1 MGGDTK
7 PPDGEPPPPQR
18 RLSKKTAVVKEEV
31 KDLVTPPGPPAMGG
45 SKPYGN
51 MKSELEILPHKEQ
64 SEEGASLHTG
74 DREESEDPAVED
86 KTRSENDDES
96 MGWSG
101 SEPLVFDDVKVE
113 PLTFT
118 EMFEYLRCETA
129 GMDLDKAM
137 EVESVAD
144 LIQDL
149 FEQVFLARPRDP
161 LPPTRARYPDLSKGE
176 TEKLLHYTEAT
187 TTNYDSRK
195 WRARLEGLARSIYK
209 SRRTLSETLS
219 AAEQA
224 VKARPAPVANPW
236 EQRLFPQSTAE
247 FFLGRG
253 NDKNDSKKNVHTEKL
268 GAETNPEQRAKQ
280 VWARQIG
287 VDGIL
292 NEQPRDRYHI
302 RLLNISRF
310 MDEAAIDMFL
320 QAHFSGTYTTWQ
332 EPCTGYNNVLQ
343 TDTWDI
349 FFKCHTCPQFLDSK
363 RFINWNG
370 TKILVHHVTAGY
382 HQTRNAKQH
391 HRHGNMKRK
400 DAWEETMEEV
410 HGKKPNEQKS
420 RQTRKLLT
428 HLRQTIL
435 GILGSVDDWI
445 EHGYDETI
453 DPKAKKLT
461 PKQTE
466 TKLKK
471 YFEEVAR
478 STSRVEATIPTK
490 YWGVASTATE
500 HGIHV
505 QIHAKS
511 IRYGNR
517 DQLELDPN

>member
-236 EQRLFPQSTAE
+236 EQRLFPQST
-247 FFLGRG
+247 G
-253 NDKNDSKKNVHTEKL
+253 NDEDIDMNDDKNSKFRFLRSAYSVNEIEEFRKLCETRYGFPSHLREPTTAEK
-268 GAETNPEQRAKQ
+268 K
-280 VWARQIG
+280 VIK
-287 VDGIL
+287 GIL
-292 NEQPRDRYHI
+292 EGSILCAVLPDFLKRVCTNKAYRYI
-302 RLLNISRF
+302 QNTIKAQVEGDL
-310 MDEAAIDMFL
+310 
-320 QAHFSGTYTTWQ
+320 
-332 EPCTGYNNVLQ
+332 VLQ
-343 TDTWDI
+343 TLKN
-349 FFKCHTCPQFLDSK
+349 FRNFK
-363 RFINWNG
+363 R
-370 TKILVHHVTAGY
+370 
-382 HQTRNAKQH
+382 
-391 HRHGNMKRK
+391 
-400 DAWEETMEEV
+400 E
-410 HGKKPNEQKS
+410 
-420 RQTRKLLT
+420 
-428 HLRQTIL
+428 
-435 GILGSVDDWI
+435 
-445 EHGYDETI
+445 
-453 DPKAKKLT
+453 
-461 PKQTE
+461 
-466 TKLKK
+466 
-471 YFEEVAR
+471 
-478 STSRVEATIPTK
+478 
-490 YWGVASTATE
+490 
-500 HGIHV
+500 
-505 QIHAKS
+505 
-511 IRYGNR
+511 R
-517 DQLELDPN
+517 D